1 MGAKNNTDIKEEK
14 IEESKM
20 LNPFF
25 QQSYKISNEE
35 CMSFEIYQLKNIN
48 NAFYIASI
56 SEDKGIIIYKYL
68 YSIEEFKEIIRIKTI
83 IPYCSQIKLKYYCDP
98 RNGEEYLFIVKD
110 YKDLEIYLIKSE
122 KNYILISKKKTQT
135 EMHSAQFLI
144 EKIDIIY
151 NTYEDRI
158 YVIVVVDHINIQLK
172 GIILYEFND
181 KFDEYLQEI
190 KLFKLNKSETANI
203 LYEDKKLKKHYLII
217 IGKNVRLIE
226 ITNNS
231 LNELGNLIEI
241 EDELKN
247 LNIILNMKINNKACF
262 VNTYNNDEYLYI
274 FYKAKIL
281 LKGEFKQNKIIV
293 VTIDMLKRKTKDIIS
308 LNNEFT
314 IHSIANWKNNYII
327 LASKHSIYIFDLRI
341 NKIIS
346 NYTNFF
352 NDIESIEL
360 VRPFF
365 VENKFYGLFIIFS
378 RLTYLVNL
386 EKKKLMKLIK

>member
-1 MGAKNNTDIKEEK
+1 
-14 IEESKM
+14 
-20 LNPFF
+20 
-25 QQSYKISNEE
+25 
-35 CMSFEIYQLKNIN
+35 
-48 NAFYIASI
+48 
-56 SEDKGIIIYKYL
+56 
-68 YSIEEFKEIIRIKTI
+68 
-83 IPYCSQIKLKYYCDP
+83 
-98 RNGEEYLFIVKD
+98 
-110 YKDLEIYLIKSE
+110 
-122 KNYILISKKKTQT
+122 
-135 EMHSAQFLI
+135 
-144 EKIDIIY
+144 
-151 NTYEDRI
+151 
-158 YVIVVVDHINIQLK
+158 
-172 GIILYEFND
+172 
-181 KFDEYLQEI
+181 
-190 KLFKLNKSETANI
+190 
-203 LYEDKKLKKHYLII
+203 
-217 IGKNVRLIE
+217 
-226 ITNNS
+226 
-231 LNELGNLIEI
+231 
-241 EDELKN
+241 
-247 LNIILNMKINNKACF
+247 MKINNKACF

>member
-56 SEDKGIIIYKYL
+56 SEDKRIIIYKYL

-135 EMHSAQFLI
+135 EMHSAQCLI

-190 KLFKLNKSETANI
+190 KLFKLNESETANI

-365 VENKFYGLFIIFS
+365 VENKFYGLFILFS